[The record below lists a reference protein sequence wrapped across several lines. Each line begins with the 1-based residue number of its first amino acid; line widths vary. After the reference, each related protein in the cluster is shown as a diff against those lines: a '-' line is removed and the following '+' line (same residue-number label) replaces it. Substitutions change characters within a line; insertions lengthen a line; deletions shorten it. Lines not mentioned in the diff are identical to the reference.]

1 MQVKNKILDDIA
13 KTATGL
19 AGGITNIKGEID
31 DVIKDKIQRIMSE
44 MDIVSR
50 EEFEVVR
57 KMASLARE
65 ENEALKKQIS
75 TLKNNK

>member
-1 MQVKNKILDDIA
+1 MQIKNRILDDIA

-19 AGGITNIKGEID
+19 AGGITNIKGEVD
-31 DVIKDKIQRIMSE
+31 DALKSKIERIISE
-44 MDIVSR
+44 LDMVSR

-65 ENEALKKQIS
+65 ENETLKKQIS
-75 TLKNNK
+75 TLKNKK